1 MRIRAITLVVS
12 LLVCFSLR
20 AQSGHWEGVIHSP
33 EMNFNIEVDI
43 GNDLTGTFTNSAMN
57 VRGLPL
63 SDIRVDG
70 SDVTFALKVQGGGVF
85 RGKLAA
91 DGKSMSGTFTTR
103 YNDSDLEL
111 PFELAR
117 KGDAKIEA
125 APKSAAIGKAL
136 EGRWSG
142 TIQVQG
148 ESREIGL
155 VLTNHPDGTST
166 GVLRSSQ
173 GMEIPIASIVQK
185 GADVT
190 LDVKNI
196 GGSFTGTLKDNAIDG
211 TWTQGKFSAPLTF
224 HRLLDP
230 IDRWAA
236 AVGGREKIA
245 ALKSIY
251 REATIDV
258 MGHSGT
264 IHVWH
269 TMDGKYRKEEQVA
282 TFSTIETFDGASGT
296 VQQGGGAVRAM
307 NAAEAAVA
315 KSKAFANANAM
326 FFAFFPEKRRGTVT
340 YDGDTIVLHPE
351 GGVEWR
357 VTLDPQTSLPKTMTH
372 MENDRLV
379 TVTFVAYETVDG
391 ITIEKEIQRGPVG
404 AVIKFT
410 KTVLNAAMP

>member
-12 LLVCFSLR
+12 LFVCLSMR
-20 AQSGHWEGVIHSP
+20 AQSGHWEGVIHST

-43 GNDLTGTFTNSAMN
+43 AGDLTGTFTNSAMN

-63 SDIRVDG
+63 SDIHADG
-70 SDVTFALKVQGGGVF
+70 QNVTFALKVNGGGVF
-85 RGKLAA
+85 HGTLSA
-91 DGKSMSGTFTTR
+91 DGKSISGTFTMK
-103 YNDSDLEL
+103 YNGSDLEL
-111 PFELAR
+111 PFELTR

-125 APKSAAIGKAL
+125 APKSAAITKAL

-142 TIQVQG
+142 TIQVGG

-155 VLTNHPDGTST
+155 VLANHADGTST
-166 GVLRSSQ
+166 GVIRSSE

-185 GADVT
+185 GASIT
-190 LDVKNI
+190 LDVKNV
-196 GGSFTGTLKDNAIDG
+196 GGTYAGTLKDNAIEG
-211 TWTQGKFSAPLTF
+211 TWTQGNFSAPLTF
-224 HRLLDP
+224 HRTLDP

-282 TFSTIETFDGASGT
+282 NFSTIETFDGTNGSM
-296 VQQGGGAVRAM
+296 QQGDGAPRAM
-307 NAAEAAVA
+307 NASEAAVA

-326 FFAFFPEKRRGTVT
+326 FFAFFPDKRRGTVS
-340 YDGDTIVLHPE
+340 YDGDVIVLHPE

-372 MENDRLV
+372 IENGRLV
-379 TVTFVAYETVDG
+379 TVTFVAYETIDG

-404 AVIKFT
+404 AVIRFT
-410 KTVLNAAMP
+410 KTVFDAAMP